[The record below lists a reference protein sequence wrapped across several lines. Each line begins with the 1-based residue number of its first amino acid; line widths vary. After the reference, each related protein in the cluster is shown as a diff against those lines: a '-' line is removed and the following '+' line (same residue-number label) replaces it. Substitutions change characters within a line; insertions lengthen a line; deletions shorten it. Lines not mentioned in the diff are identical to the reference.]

1 MSVPPLF
8 IPECHVDTVLT
19 RTLLLYRHDFDD
31 FINHQHGVSKVA
43 NEMQRQWRNH
53 GAARQVVGIVDH
65 DKKLHNVAYLSEF
78 EEQPSVR
85 PVAGAPHSIRR
96 HPARPTQFLLV
107 LNPACDTW
115 VWAAATAAGL
125 FPLAPGLPNDFRAF
139 LDYCKTKGIENDPPL
154 VALLAGIRR
163 ARPAVYAEL
172 GDFVAG
178 IMGPGRPLPG

>member
-1 MSVPPLF
+1 MPTPPLF

-19 RTLLLYRHDFDD
+19 RTLLLYRYDFDD

-43 NEMQRQWRNH
+43 NEMQRQWRMFGDSRH
-53 GAARQVVGIVDH
+53 VVGIVDH
-65 DKKLHNVAYLSEF
+65 DKKLHEVAYLADF
-78 EEQPSVR
+78 EVLPQVR
-85 PVAGAPHSIRR
+85 PVAGGPHSIRR
-96 HPARPTQFLLV
+96 HPARPTQHLIV

-115 VWAAATAAGL
+115 IWEAATAAGL
-125 FPLAPGLPNDFRAF
+125 SPLAAGLPADFRAF

-178 IMGPGRPLPG
+178 IMGPRPLLL